1 VKLEVARLYQ
11 DLPDVAQAEN
21 EEQAVDGDDY
31 VLGSEHRSP
40 LGLGV
45 DEATVPEPCNIGC

>member
-1 VKLEVARLYQ
+1 VKLEVAGLYQ